1 MGIDLSNLEY
11 LTPEQIGDIQF
22 DTGVFVKNFDLET
35 FKKSL
40 MEGQI
45 GKVTKDSF
53 SVNVTRDTI
62 NVLDDLNGVHFD
74 YSEGLVTTKITA
86 QISFTLASMSAEDL
100 AMSLG
105 SADVD
110 STTGAITVRYAIED
124 TDFINVA
131 LILPLMDGSFV
142 VAELPRGYNTGGL
155 NISTSK
161 SATGG
166 LSCTMTGYK
175 TLADK
180 TIQPIN
186 LYKIPNLSVE
196 LNKHTETVAVGSTKT
211 LTATTTPAG
220 STVIWT
226 SGNEA
231 IATVAAGVVTG
242 VAEGSTVITAK
253 IQGGG
258 YDKCVVTV
266 SAGV

>member
-35 FKKSL
+35 FKESL

-62 NVLDDLNGVHFD
+62 NILDDLNGVHFD

-110 STTGAITVRYAIED
+110 STTGAITVRYAIDD

-155 NISTSK
+155 SISTSK
-161 SATGG
+161 SSTGG
-166 LSCTMTGYK
+166 LTCTMTGYK

-186 LYKIPNLSVE
+186 LYKIPNLSVG
-196 LNKHTETVAVGSTKT
+196 LNKHTETVTVGNTKT

-220 STVIWT
+220 STVIWS

-242 VAEGSTVITAK
+242 VAAGSTVITAK
-253 IQGGG
+253 VQGGG

>member
-22 DTGVFVKNFDLET
+22 DTGVFVKDFDLST
-35 FKKSL
+35 FEESL
-40 MEGQI
+40 MEGQV

-53 SVNVTRDTI
+53 SISVTRDTVNI
-62 NVLDDLNGVHFD
+62 LDDLNGVHFD

-86 QISFTLASMSAEDL
+86 QITFTLASMSAEDL
-100 AMSLG
+100 VMALG
-105 SADVD
+105 SATYD
-110 STTGAITVRYAIED
+110 STTGLITVNYAIENS
-124 TDFINVA
+124 DFINVA
-131 LILPLMDGSFV
+131 LILPMMDGSYV

-155 NISTSK
+155 QISTSK
-161 SATGG
+161 AATGG

-186 LYKIPNLSVE
+186 LYKIPNHSVE
-196 LNKHTETVAVGSTKT
+196 LNKNAETVTVGNTKT

-220 STVIWT
+220 STVIWS

-242 VAEGSTVITAK
+242 VAAGSTIITAK
-253 IQGGG
+253 VQGGG
-258 YDKCVVTV
+258 YDKCRVTV
-266 SAGV
+266 TTGV

>member
-1 MGIDLSNLEY
+1 MGIDLSKLEY

-22 DTGVFVKNFDLET
+22 DAGVLVKNFDLEN
-35 FKKSL
+35 FEESL
-40 MEGQI
+40 LEGQV

-53 SVNVTRDTI
+53 SINVTRDTVNI
-62 NVLDDLNGVHFD
+62 LDDINGVHFD

-86 QISFTLASMSAEDL
+86 QIGFTLASMSAEEL
-100 AMSLG
+100 TMALG
-105 SADVD
+105 SATYD
-110 STTGAITVRYAIED
+110 STTGKITVEYEIKN

-131 LILPLMDGSFV
+131 LVLPLVDGSFV
-142 VAELPRGYNTGGL
+142 IAELPRAYNTGGL
-155 NISTSK
+155 SITTSK
-161 SATGG
+161 AATGG
-166 LSCTMTGYK
+166 LNCTMTGYK

-180 TIQPIN
+180 TIQPVN
-186 LYKIPNLSVE
+186 LYKIPNHSVE

-220 STVIWT
+220 STVIWS

-242 VAEGSTVITAK
+242 VAAGSTVITAK
-253 IQGGG
+253 VQGGG

-266 SAGV
+266 SSGV